1 MPRLNGSSQK
11 EERLR
16 VSRKKLV
23 WGITIAVA
31 VLGVGG
37 FFLFKESSQT
47 EKRFDAIHPSRGS
60 IRQVIST
67 TGAVEPQNRVKI
79 QSSVGG
85 RIEEILVEEGRVV
98 KKGTVLAMLSSTERA
113 ALLDAAKL
121 KGKSEESYWNNVYK
135 KTTVL
140 APMDG
145 QVIVRSV
152 DPGQTVTASDSLF
165 VLSDHLIVKAFVD
178 ETDIGRVKIGQ
189 KALIGLDAYPD
200 IRVTG
205 AVEHIYY
212 ESHLQNNVNIYNVD
226 IIPDRIPDVFRSGMS
241 ANIKIIVQ
249 EKKGALLLP
258 ISAVQNRNGKT
269 FVRQKSDDAEK
280 GRRYTKVETGL
291 QDGSNI
297 EILDGVTEQSV
308 VLLPDTTF
316 VLPKNKA
323 GANPFSP
330 QQPRRSKP

>member
-1 MPRLNGSSQK
+1 LK
-11 EERLR
+11 
-16 VSRKKLV
+16 VSRSKLV
-23 WGITIAVA
+23 WGVVGSVL
-31 VLGVGG
+31 VLGIGS
-37 FFLFKESSQT
+37 FLLFKGT
-47 EKRFDAIHPSRGS
+47 RTVEKRYDEIHPSRGT
-60 IRQVIST
+60 IRLSIST

-85 RIEEILVEEGRVV
+85 RIEEILVDEGRLV
-98 KKGTVLAMLSSTERA
+98 KKGAVLAMLSSTERA

-121 KGKSEESYWNNVYK
+121 QGKSEQSYWENVYK
-135 KTTVL
+135 KTAVI

-152 DPGQTVTASDSLF
+152 DPGQTVTTSDSLF
-165 VLSDHLIVKAFVD
+165 VLSDRLIVKAFVD

-200 IRVTG
+200 IRVNG

-249 EKKGALLLP
+249 EKNGALLLP
-258 ISAVQNRNGKT
+258 ISAVQNRNGKSV
-269 FVRQKSDDAEK
+269 VRQKSDDAEK
-280 GRRYTKVETGL
+280 GRRYTIVETGL
-291 QDGSNI
+291 QDGTNI
-297 EILDGVTEQSV
+297 EILEGLTHNSL
-308 VLLPDTTF
+308 VLMPDTTF
-316 VLPKNKA
+316 VLPKNK
-323 GANPFSP
+323 GGLNPFTPP
-330 QQPRRSKP
+330 QRRSKP

>member
-258 ISAVQNRNGKT
+258 LSAVQNRNGKT

-330 QQPRRSKP
+330 QQQRRSKQ

>member
-1 MPRLNGSSQK
+1 LPRLNGSSQK
-11 EERLR
+11 EERLK

-37 FFLFKESSQT
+37 FFLFKGTRQT
-47 EKRFDAIHPSRGS
+47 GKQFDEIHPSRGT
-60 IRQVIST
+60 IRLSIST

-98 KKGTVLAMLSSTERA
+98 KKGAVLAMLSSTERA

-121 KGKSEESYWNNVYK
+121 QGKNEESYWNNVYK

-165 VLSDHLIVKAFVD
+165 VLSDRLIVKAFVD

-269 FVRQKSDDAEK
+269 FVRQKSDDTEK
-280 GRRYTKVETGL
+280 GRRYTRVETGL
-291 QDGSNI
+291 QDGTNI
-297 EILDGVTEQSV
+297 EILDGLTESSV

-330 QQPRRSKP
+330 QQQRKPKP

>member
-1 MPRLNGSSQK
+1 MRM
-11 EERLR
+11 
-16 VSRKKLV
+16 VS
-23 WGITIAVA
+23 
-31 VLGVGG
+31 
-37 FFLFKESSQT
+37 
-47 EKRFDAIHPSRGS
+47 S
-60 IRQVIST
+60 IRSGLSDVSIRLVIST

-85 RIEEILVEEGRVV
+85 RIEEILVAEGRLV
-98 KKGTVLAMLSSTERA
+98 KKGAVLAMLSSTERA

-121 KGKSEESYWNNVYK
+121 QGKSEESYWNNVYK

-152 DPGQTVTASDSLF
+152 DPGQTVTTSDSLF

-189 KALIGLDAYPD
+189 KVLIGLDAYPD
-200 IRVTG
+200 IRVNG

-249 EKKGALLLP
+249 EKSGALLLP
-258 ISAVQNRNGKT
+258 VSAVQNRNGKT
-269 FVRQKSDDAEK
+269 VVLQKNGSTQEAL
-280 GRRYTKVETGL
+280 RYSPVHIGL
-291 QDGSNI
+291 QDESNI
-297 EILDGVTEQSV
+297 EIVTGLTDSSV
-308 VLLPDTTF
+308 VLLPDTSF
-316 VLPKNKA
+316 VLPKNST
-323 GANPFSP
+323 GSNPFAP
-330 QQPRRSKP
+330 QRSRTKK

>member
-11 EERLR
+11 EERLK
-16 VSRKKLV
+16 VSRNTLV
-23 WGITIAVA
+23 WGIAIAIA

-37 FFLFKESSQT
+37 FFFFKGTRQP
-47 EKRFDAIHPSRGS
+47 EKRFDQIHPSRGS
-60 IRQVIST
+60 ISQVIST

-85 RIEEILVEEGRVV
+85 RIEEILVEEGRLV
-98 KKGTVLAMLSSTERA
+98 KKGAVLAMLSSTERA

-121 KGKSEESYWNNVYK
+121 QGKSEESYWNNVYK
-135 KTTVL
+135 KTAVI

-189 KALIGLDAYPD
+189 KALVGLDAYPD

-205 AVEHIYY
+205 TVEHIYY

-258 ISAVQNRNGKT
+258 FTAVQNRNGKT
-269 FVRQKSDDAEK
+269 FVRQKSDDTEK
-280 GRRYTKVETGL
+280 GRRYTRVETGL

-297 EILDGVTEQSV
+297 EILDGLTESSL
-308 VLLPDTTF
+308 VLIPDTTF
-316 VLPKNKA
+316 VIPKNKA
-323 GANPFSP
+323 GGNPFSP